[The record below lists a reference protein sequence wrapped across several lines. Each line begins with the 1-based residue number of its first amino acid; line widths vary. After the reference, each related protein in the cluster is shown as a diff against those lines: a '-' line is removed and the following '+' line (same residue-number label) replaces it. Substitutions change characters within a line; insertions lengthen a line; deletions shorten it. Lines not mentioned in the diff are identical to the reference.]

1 VLIIGEKINTV
12 NSQVRR
18 AIAERDAEFI
28 WDLAIAQ
35 VQAGAAII
43 DINVGSDPSVEP
55 DNMRW
60 AVGVVQEAVDVPLS
74 IDSSFPPT
82 VRAGLQ
88 VCNNKEQ
95 AWANSICLEKERLEG
110 ILPAV
115 AEYECRVIGLCMD
128 ERGVPPTA
136 AKRLE
141 AGKRLID
148 ETQRWGVS
156 LDRLYLDAL
165 VEPISL
171 KPDSAIVSIE
181 TLQSL
186 RTALPSVKTVICLS
200 AISFALPARRLLN
213 RAYLSLLLT
222 TGVNAILLDPLDKQL
237 MATLKATQAVL
248 GLDAGGL
255 EYIAAYRAN
264 QLS

>member
-1 VLIIGEKINTV
+1 MLVIGEKINTV
-12 NSQVRR
+12 NLQVRR

-28 WDLAIAQ
+28 RDLVIAQ

-74 IDSSFPPT
+74 IDSSYPPT
-82 VRAGLQ
+82 VRAGLRA
-88 VCNNKEQ
+88 CNNREQ
-95 AWANSICLEKERLEG
+95 ALANSICLEKDRLEG

-115 AEYECRVIGLCMD
+115 AKYECWVIGLCVD
-128 ERGVPPTA
+128 EHGVPPTA

-141 AGKRLID
+141 AAKRLID

-171 KPDSAIVSIE
+171 KPNSAIVSIE

-186 RTALPSVKTVICLS
+186 RTALPGVKTVICLS
-200 AISFALPARRLLN
+200 AISFGLPARRLLN

-222 TGVNAILLDPLDKQL
+222 TGVNAIFLDPLDKQL
-237 MATLKATQAVL
+237 MATLNATQALL